1 MLWGK
6 RDKYGE
12 VSNVIKENNENVK
25 RKNPTK
31 AQTITFE
38 SSKAKT
44 TIIHPRQKKKKK
56 IRKQK
61 MVENNSRLLLTEK
74 FDFDLEEIWDKLL
87 LFDLKKKQVQ
97 INIWFSTWKNTR
109 KERYL
114 LCQT

>member
-12 VSNVIKENNENVK
+12 VSNVIKKNNENVK

-56 IRKQK
+56 KNSQTKNGGKQFK
-61 MVENNSRLLLTEK
+61 TVVIGK
-74 FDFDLEEIWDKLL
+74 IWLWSWRNL
-87 LFDLKKKQVQ
+87 
-97 INIWFSTWKNTR
+97 R
-109 KERYL
+109 
-114 LCQT
+114 